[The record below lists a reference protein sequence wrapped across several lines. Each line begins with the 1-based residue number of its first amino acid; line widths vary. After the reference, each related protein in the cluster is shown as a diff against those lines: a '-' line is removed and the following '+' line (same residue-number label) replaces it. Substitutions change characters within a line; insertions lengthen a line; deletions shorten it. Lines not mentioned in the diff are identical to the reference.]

1 MSLELRQKGLDDEA
15 IRSAMEN
22 VDDEASA
29 YEAAR
34 RRAVRF
40 KGLEWNDFRKK
51 LSEFLARRGYSSAV
65 IAPVV
70 PRVWNEAHTE
80 EHHYE
85 DEDIT

>member
-1 MSLELRQKGLDDEA
+1 
-15 IRSAMEN
+15 

-34 RRAVRF
+34 KRAARF

-51 LSEFLARRGYSSAV
+51 LSEFLARRGYSYSV

-70 PRVWNEAHTE
+70 TRIWNETHADKHQFE
-80 EHHYE
+80 EE
-85 DEDIT
+85 DTL